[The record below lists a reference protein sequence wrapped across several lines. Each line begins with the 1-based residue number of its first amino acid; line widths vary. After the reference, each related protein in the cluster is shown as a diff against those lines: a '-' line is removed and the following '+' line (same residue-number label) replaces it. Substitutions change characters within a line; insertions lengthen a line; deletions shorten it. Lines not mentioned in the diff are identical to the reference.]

1 MTTDLF
7 DAATTST
14 GGLITDYEGALLL
27 ITPTE
32 YRPEVNT
39 TRGPTDAVVVDF
51 TVLDGARAGETATG
65 SLIFPKVLKGALKS
79 KVGTGRMVLGRLGK
93 GVAKPGQSA
102 PWVLGE
108 PTEQDKQTARDHLSK
123 TVQPPF

>member
-1 MTTDLF
+1 MTDPF
-7 DAATTST
+7 DSATNSS
-14 GGLITDYEGALLL
+14 GGLITDYSGALLL

-39 TRGPTDAVVVDF
+39 TRGPTDAVVIDF
-51 TVLDGARAGETATG
+51 VVLDGPRAGETATS
-65 SLIFPKVLKGALKS
+65 SLVFPKVLKGALKA
-79 KVGTGRMVLGRLGK
+79 KIGTGRMVLGRLGK
-93 GVAKPGQSA
+93 GDAKPGQSA

-108 PTEQDKQTARDHLSK
+108 PTDQDKQTAREYLSK